1 MVDTTIAVVVAILAA
16 GAGAAAGFVLRG
28 MRASQRMKQAE
39 EKAALIIEKA
49 YSQQKDLILEAKDE
63 KLQLQ
68 REAEDEARAK
78 RAELSTLESRLLQ
91 RDEQLDQR
99 GDMLEQRDRK
109 LIDRERDLDLAREEV
124 ARARQEQVVA
134 LEAVSG
140 LSAED
145 AKGILLEAV
154 REEAEHDAVRI
165 ARTIERAARE
175 EAQDKARDVIVT
187 AIQRVAADHT
197 AEHTVSVIHL
207 PSDEMKGRIIG
218 REGRNIR
225 ALEQATGVDLI
236 IDDTPETVV
245 ISGFD
250 PVRRAIA
257 HLAITKLISD
267 GRIHPGR
274 IEEVVGK
281 ARSEIDL
288 VIRQAGE
295 TAAYE
300 AGVPGLPPEIIKL
313 LGRLKYRTSYGQNVL
328 NHVVE
333 TSRLAAVI
341 AAEIGADVQIAKMG
355 GLLHDIGKAVDHE
368 VEGPHAAIGAA
379 IAQRHN
385 LPMRVVN
392 GIAAH
397 HQEVE
402 YACIEAP
409 IVQVADAISASRPG
423 ARGEAM
429 DTYVKRLEDL
439 QAIAESFTGVERS
452 FAVQA
457 GREVR
462 ILVRPEEIEARS
474 SISSG
479 RTRMRTSRPAWTAN
493 ERSTPVKLSAM
504 AWRSSSRLT
513 YVSIASP
520 RAPGRLALIA
530 SATWTIGASMQA
542 YVTSWWWAAMPFTTR
557 IGRLWRWAM
566 AAPIAAWGPSTSW
579 STALPMSC
587 RRPPIL
593 AIWMSAP
600 SSAAMTAA
608 EAARLDD
615 VVQHVLAV
623 ARAVLEPAEEL
634 DDLRRQAGHAGFVG
648 GGLAGLADDEVDL
661 GARLVDDLL
670 DAAGVD
676 AAVADELGDR
686 ELGDRA
692 ADGVEARDDDRLRAC
707 RR

>member
-1 MVDTTIAVVVAILAA
+1 MVDTSIAVVVAILAV
-16 GAGAAAGFVLRG
+16 GAGAAAGFVVRG

-39 EKAALIIEKA
+39 EKAALIVEKA

-63 KLQLQ
+63 KLRLQ

-78 RAELSTLESRLLQ
+78 RTELTALERRLLQ

-109 LIDRERDLDLAREEV
+109 LIEREREIERAREEL
-124 ARARQEQVVA
+124 ARANQDQVVA
-134 LEAVSG
+134 LERVSG
-140 LSAED
+140 LSADD
-145 AKGILLEAV
+145 AKAILLEAV
-154 REEAEHDAVRI
+154 REDAEHDAVRI
-165 ARTIERAARE
+165 ARAIERQARE
-175 EAQDKARDVIVT
+175 EAQEKAREVIVT
-187 AIQRVAADHT
+187 AMQRIAADHT

-245 ISGFD
+245 VSGFD
-250 PVRRAIA
+250 PVRREVAR
-257 HLAITKLISD
+257 LAITKLVSD

-274 IEEVVGK
+274 IEEVVNK
-281 ARSEIDL
+281 ARAEVDL

-300 AGVPGLPPEIIKL
+300 TGVPGLPPEIVKL

-328 NHVVE
+328 NHSVE
-333 TSRLAAVI
+333 TSRLAAII

-368 VEGPHAAIGAA
+368 VEGPHAAIGAQ

-385 LPMRVVN
+385 LPMRVIN

-402 YACIEAP
+402 YACLEAP

-423 ARGEAM
+423 ARGESM

-462 ILVRPEEIEARS
+462 ILVRPEEIDDLASMRLARD
-474 SISSG
+474 IV
-479 RTRMRTSRPAWTAN
+479 RKIEET
-493 ERSTPVKLSAM
+493 
-504 AWRSSSRLT
+504 LT
-513 YVSIASP
+513 Y
-520 RAPGRLALIA
+520 PGQIK
-530 SATWTIGASMQA
+530 
-542 YVTSWWWAAMPFTTR
+542 VTVIRET
-557 IGRLWRWAM
+557 
-566 AAPIAAWGPSTSW
+566 
-579 STALPMSC
+579 
-587 RRPPIL
+587 
-593 AIWMSAP
+593 
-600 SSAAMTAA
+600 
-608 EAARLDD
+608 
-615 VVQHVLAV
+615 
-623 ARAVLEPAEEL
+623 RAVEYAK
-634 DDLRRQAGHAGFVG
+634 
-648 GGLAGLADDEVDL
+648 
-661 GARLVDDLL
+661 
-670 DAAGVD
+670 
-676 AAVADELGDR
+676 
-686 ELGDRA
+686 
-692 ADGVEARDDDRLRAC
+692 
-707 RR
+707 